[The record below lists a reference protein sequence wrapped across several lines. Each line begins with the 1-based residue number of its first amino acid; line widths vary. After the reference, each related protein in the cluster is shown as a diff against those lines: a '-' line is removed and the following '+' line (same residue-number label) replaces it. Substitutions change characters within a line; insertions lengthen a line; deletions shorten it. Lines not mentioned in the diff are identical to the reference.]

1 VRSVPFIRV
10 RVIRLIGLTLMVWSS
25 AWADAPWR
33 EKPSSGWDRADV
45 RRILFDSPWVK
56 HSVSTKRD
64 PEFELPDQG
73 PSGMELRGYHAKESK
88 DDGAVTT
95 EFYVRWVS
103 SRTVRLAWARRQAG
117 FGQSSFGQ
125 SSFGQSSGSGKETPP
140 KLDEFEVAIAGRDM
154 STFDGV
160 KEAAFKKKCFLSPSS
175 SGQRITPSGVEI
187 ARSPEGKTRG
197 LLFHFPRRTATGEPT
212 IPAHETKVWFIEY
225 AGDIEIRV
233 TFYPQTMADGEGL
246 DL

>member
-1 VRSVPFIRV
+1 LRSASFIRA
-10 RVIRLIGLTLMVWSS
+10 RVTKLIGLTLIVWSS

-33 EKPSSGWDRADV
+33 EKPFREWDRADV
-45 RRILFDSPWVK
+45 RRILYDSPWVK
-56 HSVSTKRD
+56 HSVRTKRD
-64 PEFELPDQG
+64 LDFEVPDQG

-117 FGQSSFGQ
+117 FTQSS
-125 SSFGQSSGSGKETPP
+125 SPGKEP
-140 KLDEFEVAIAGRDM
+140 LSNLNEFEVAVAGRDM

-160 KEAAFKKKCFLSPSS
+160 KEAALKKKCFLSPSS
-175 SGQRITPSGVEI
+175 LGQRIAPSGVEI

-212 IPAHETKVWFIEY
+212 ISAHEARVGFIEY
-225 AGDIEIRV
+225 AGYIEIRV
-233 TFYPQTMADGEGL
+233 TFYPQTMVDREGL